1 MRNKI
6 LAITLLAMLWT
17 STVCALGIDGIW
29 ISQADGS
36 QYSFSGSS
44 ASISLLGFDLSA
56 AKFKKHDI
64 KYRDIGFDQKSGLY
78 YGQNRVNDGS
88 GNLHSWRLVSMSLPS
103 ADQMVITDVQSAASL
118 TLVRSYW
125 EDNIPAYYNSLNG
138 AWKRGD
144 DGSEYLFVQ
153 NQATLKSVG
162 PNLAKGKF
170 QVNQVKLR
178 NIIPLSLNNF
188 MGENRQHKSDGT
200 INSWDRVRISL
211 MGDQLT
217 ITGSQAGDV
226 LKLTRRVEPGN
237 IVANPVVPVTNPSVS
252 TPAVTP
258 SPSPASTLS
267 PSPDLVG
274 GLPKSKTQNPHAI
287 AVVIGNRDYD
297 ESVISKVD
305 FAIND
310 ADAIK
315 YYLLNV
321 FGYKESNILYYR
333 NATLLDLYSVFGKEN
348 NHRGKLNSWVE
359 ASSVK
364 PDVFVYYS
372 GHGAP
377 DVQSGSAYLVPVDC
391 DSPDRISVNGYS
403 INVLYDN
410 LSKLPY
416 NTLTVVLEACFSGN
430 SEKGLMLKST
440 SPVALKANVTAP
452 KVSGATIVT
461 STSGEQLA
469 HWYPEK
475 SQSLFTYYYLLGL
488 KGEADANKDH
498 KISTLELKTYVE
510 QNVNSY
516 ALRNRDRNQK
526 PLFSTSE
533 DRILVSFE

>member
-1 MRNKI
+1 MPYRVLVIAI
-6 LAITLLAMLWT
+6 LALTWTNVVLAVGL
-17 STVCALGIDGIW
+17 DGIW

-36 QYSFSGSS
+36 QFNFSGNS
-44 ASISLLGFDLSA
+44 AAISLLGFDLSA
-56 AKFKKHDI
+56 AKFKKYDI
-64 KYRDIGFDQKSGLY
+64 KYRDIGFDQKSGLFF
-78 YGQNRVNDGS
+78 GQNRVNDAN
-88 GNLHSWRLVSMSLPS
+88 GNLHSWRLVSMSLTS
-103 ADQMVITDVQSAASL
+103 TDQMVITDVQSAATL
-118 TLVRSYW
+118 TLARSYW
-125 EDNIPAYYNSLNG
+125 GDNIPAYYGPLNG
-138 AWKRGD
+138 TWKRGD
-144 DGSEYLFVQ
+144 DGSEYIFAQ
-153 NQATLKSVG
+153 NQASLKSVG
-162 PNLAKGKF
+162 PNLAKGMF
-170 QVNQVKLR
+170 QANQVKIR
-178 NIIPLSLNNF
+178 NIIPLSINSF

-200 INSWDRVRISL
+200 LSGWDRVRISL
-211 MGDQLT
+211 TEDQIT
-217 ITGSQAGDV
+217 ISGSQAGDI
-226 LKLTRRVEPGN
+226 LKLTRNNAPGN
-237 IVANPVVPVTNPSVS
+237 IVTNPAVPVTTPNAGSVVVS
-252 TPAVTP
+252 TIPMA
-258 SPSPASTLS
+258 S

-274 GLPKSKTQNPHAI
+274 GIPKTKTSNPNAI

-297 ESVISKVD
+297 EKVISKVD
-305 FAIND
+305 YAIND
-310 ADAIK
+310 AEAMK
-315 YYLLNV
+315 YYLINV
-321 FGYKESNILYYR
+321 FGYKESNIIYIR
-333 NATLLDLYSVFGKEN
+333 DATLLDLYSVFGKEN

-359 ASSVK
+359 ASASK

-410 LSKLPY
+410 LSKLEY

-452 KVSGATIVT
+452 KVQNATIVT